1 MNRPAIHPHS
11 PPGTMGQARI
21 VYWPWGSMGA
31 DRSHPHLCVMLSCK
45 GRLAL
50 STGMRRTT
58 RDGALARA
66 FQYATGAAD
75 YHRVLRR
82 RRVCKNRE
90 RVLYLVSVSES
101 VLKEVL
107 RNRVVAVEGADE
119 RLDVVEHRDRSQIHC
134 KNSTSTAIE
143 SDLHSKRTSPCWTG
157 RQNYMIAQL

>member
-1 MNRPAIHPHS
+1 M
-11 PPGTMGQARI
+11 
-21 VYWPWGSMGA
+21 
-31 DRSHPHLCVMLSCK
+31 
-45 GRLAL
+45 
-50 STGMRRTT
+50 
-58 RDGALARA
+58 
-66 FQYATGAAD
+66 
-75 YHRVLRR
+75 LRR

-143 SDLHSKRTSPCWTG
+143 SDLQQTHQPMLDGTAELHDSTVVTRALG
-157 RQNYMIAQL
+157 LRIRG